1 MPASLYYSCVVPG
14 APQFSAASLTYH
26 RPQFHCRL
34 LQFKLRNLATNF
46 GFSVQILRYR
56 RELERNSRMNCM
68 GLPITF
74 ILQLVHPLCVFL
86 LILAMRLLQ
95 LRRERIAER
104 MKALQELV
112 PNANKVDQ
120 FFPLSFLFSPLFSF
134 CPFF

>member
-1 MPASLYYSCVVPG
+1 
-14 APQFSAASLTYH
+14 
-26 RPQFHCRL
+26 
-34 LQFKLRNLATNF
+34 
-46 GFSVQILRYR
+46 
-56 RELERNSRMNCM
+56 M

>member
-14 APQFSAASLTYH
+14 APQFSDASLTYH
-26 RPQFHCRL
+26 RLQFHCRL
-34 LQFKLRNLATNF
+34 LQFKLQSLLATNF
-46 GFSVQILRYR
+46 GFSVQILRYS
-56 RELERNSRMNCM
+56 RELEMKSVFADHFH
-68 GLPITF
+68 TSA
-74 ILQLVHPLCVFL
+74 VHLLCVFL
-86 LILAMRLLQ
+86 LTLAMRLLQ

-120 FFPLSFLFSPLFSF
+120 FSPLSFLFSPLFSF